1 MFSFIELCV
10 GSFIGVGL
18 FFLVLG
24 VLFKT
29 FNAEDKKDNSGT
41 V

>member
-1 MFSFIELCV
+1 MFTFIELCV

-24 VLFKT
+24 VLIKT
-29 FNAEDKKDNSGT
+29 FNDEDKKDNSGT